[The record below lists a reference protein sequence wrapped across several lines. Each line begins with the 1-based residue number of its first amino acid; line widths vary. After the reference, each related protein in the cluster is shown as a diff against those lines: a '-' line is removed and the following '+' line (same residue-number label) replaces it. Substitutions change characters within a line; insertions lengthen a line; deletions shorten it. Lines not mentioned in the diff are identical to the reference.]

1 MWCCVFLS
9 TTRDSYSI
17 QRRLEKQWWDFG
29 LNPLSLRSQITQSVP
44 SRNQY
49 KTFQR
54 FTFLGHGSRTLPG
67 KTAASLFLSFTV
79 SVFFFPLL
87 SCSSPIYPLLQRAS
101 NIYLFLPLSDTF
113 VDCTICLSSR
123 SDCGETGQ
131 HTHTHTHTRGVPACV
146 SLCQRQREALVSWSW
161 KSLWLVWMLS
171 MLNQGSTADAGF
183 GFKLLTDLL
192 LALLVRDDSQNQ
204 RFNQLLSIFLSIWFF

>member
-1 MWCCVFLS
+1 MFFFLPWEVH
-9 TTRDSYSI
+9 THL

-67 KTAASLFLSFTV
+67 NCSLFV
-79 SVFFFPLL
+79 SLLHGFCFFFSLL

-123 SDCGETGQ
+123 SDCGKTGQ
-131 HTHTHTHTRGVPACV
+131 HTRTHTHEVFRRVYHYVKGSVKRWFHDPGKAC
-146 SLCQRQREALVSWSW
+146 
-161 KSLWLVWMLS
+161 
-171 MLNQGSTADAGF
+171 D
-183 GFKLLTDLL
+183 
-192 LALLVRDDSQNQ
+192 
-204 RFNQLLSIFLSIWFF
+204 

>member
-1 MWCCVFLS
+1 MNCLFLYHFSVFYHERNLWLNMWCCVFLS
-9 TTRDSYSI
+9 TMRGSYSI

-54 FTFLGHGSRTLPG
+54 FTFLGRGSRTLPG
-67 KTAASLFLSFTV
+67 NCSLFV
-79 SVFFFPLL
+79 SLLHGFCFFFSLL

-123 SDCGETGQ
+123 SDCGKTGQ
-131 HTHTHTHTRGVPACV
+131 HTRTHTHEVFRRVYHYVKGSVKRWFHDPGKAC
-146 SLCQRQREALVSWSW
+146 
-161 KSLWLVWMLS
+161 
-171 MLNQGSTADAGF
+171 D
-183 GFKLLTDLL
+183 
-192 LALLVRDDSQNQ
+192 
-204 RFNQLLSIFLSIWFF
+204 